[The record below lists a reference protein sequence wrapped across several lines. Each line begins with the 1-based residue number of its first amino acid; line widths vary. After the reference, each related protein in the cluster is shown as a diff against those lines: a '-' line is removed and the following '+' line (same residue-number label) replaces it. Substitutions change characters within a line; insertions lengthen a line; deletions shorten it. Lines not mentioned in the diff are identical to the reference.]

1 MEQKIM
7 KETLQFLKDLKKNN
21 NREWFN
27 VHKEMFMAASD
38 NFADFVQSL
47 IDAVAGFDKTL
58 AGLLAKDSVF
68 RIYRDVRFS
77 KDKSPYKTHF
87 GANLMGK
94 GAGCGKAGYYFH
106 LEPGSSFLA
115 GGIHMTEPQNLK
127 AVREEISGNSDSFL
141 KIINS
146 REFAENFSIRGE
158 KLSRVPQG
166 FDKDDP
172 MAEYLKHKEIL
183 IHHSISDREILS
195 DQLLDDCAR
204 VCQAMVPFNRFINA
218 SLQ

>member
-1 MEQKIM
+1 
-7 KETLQFLKDLKKNN
+7 
-21 NREWFN
+21 
-27 VHKEMFMAASD
+27 
-38 NFADFVQSL
+38 
-47 IDAVAGFDKTL
+47 
-58 AGLLAKDSVF
+58 
-68 RIYRDVRFS
+68 
-77 KDKSPYKTHF
+77 
-87 GANLMGK
+87 MGK
-94 GAGCGKAGYYFH
+94 GAGCGMAGYYFH

-141 KIINS
+141 KIINN

-183 IHHSISDREILS
+183 IHHSINDPEILS
-195 DQLLDDCAR
+195 DQLLADCAR
-204 VCQAMVPFNRFINA
+204 VCKAMVPFNRFINA